1 MQDRPRKFRGFVAL
15 ERPAGALIWGSLRP
29 SREEAALIYAKWNPG
44 RDQLP
49 HIVGVEIY
57 LQSPGEIQ

>member
-1 MQDRPRKFRGFVAL
+1 MQDRPRKFRGYAAL

-44 RDQLP
+44 RDQPP
-49 HIVGVEIY
+49 HIVAVTMEIDNA
-57 LQSPGEIQ
+57 S